1 MGYRLELWGCIRC
14 YILIGKR
21 EEILCQCGF
30 EYTRAY
36 ECKYICCRSIMQSVE
51 RSRSTWRG
59 VILKTL
65 YTTSMKTKEDNF
77 YILFLVAAVLRII
90 KGLFKSLTK
99 SRFSIE
105 DMLCIFIYF
114 SATFQYLLPIMIAPL
129 IIKMILN

>member
-1 MGYRLELWGCIRC
+1 MGDPYRLELWGCIRC

-21 EEILCQCGF
+21 EEILCKCGF

-36 ECKYICCRSIMQSVE
+36 ECKHICCRSIMQSAE

-77 YILFLVAAVLRII
+77 YIFLVVT
-90 KGLFKSLTK
+90 KSL
-99 SRFSIE
+99 FSIE

-114 SATFQYLLPIMIAPL
+114 SATFQYYFPIMIAPL
-129 IIKMILN
+129 ITKMILN